1 MNRKHASGGIE
12 RKFLTSILWVGV
24 IPVVLAL
31 IIGYVFARE
40 SQQIA
45 VQQSLSTA
53 VSKSA
58 AGIQLA
64 LQGRLQMAARVAQ
77 SSEVLQA
84 LQSTSSQEDSE
95 RLTRLLARLRTE
107 SERSGVLESSY
118 SLYDNE
124 ARLLITTHELS
135 SAEDHHPEWIDR
147 IFEPSLMDFYFSGID
162 HRYAVRFVTPVH
174 DPIDGRI
181 LGYLSELQGVLDIF
195 EYALDLK
202 HDNMGR
208 DTGNRYEIFHL
219 ASDGN
224 YVFHRQSEPGENN
237 RNMPR
242 HDVMDAALAQRLTDS
257 GKDNDVF
264 TLWKYRTPEATQPV
278 LMAYQRLHP
287 RHDMY
292 LAVYRPIYLV
302 HRNINFAYFL
312 TLVVSSLVICFFV
325 IITYRFVNNNIIRPV
340 SLLNEGAQIIRHGD
354 LDLKLKI
361 DTGDEIEELASSFN
375 KMATALRHNLN
386 RLAESEERYRSLFNT
401 MRDGI
406 YQTDSEGNLSL
417 INPVGVDILGY
428 DKLDELIN
436 INLRELFI
444 DQIDFARIT
453 NELAKYRYVERSR
466 VWMRTKDNRSIC
478 VELSAN
484 QVFDVGGVLLGIE
497 GSFRDVTQNVQLER
511 EAKEHSDRISAINQI
526 ANVINSSLEAG
537 RVFETIV
544 DEMRHLIHF
553 DYASVVLHDDKDD
566 TYTTHQ
572 LWPGFHTSTKKDNPF
587 PPISS
592 NVEVEQEQKTLI
604 IDDVHKIDGISHD
617 LFPAEIQSCLS
628 VTLYATGRIIGT
640 LNLGANENAAFNK
653 HDAEVV
659 NQMAHHVAVAISN
672 TQLLENLQQ
681 SLEEVT
687 RARERLHEAIEE
699 LKTLDEMKTNLL
711 SNVSHELRTPLV
723 AVMGYNDMILNGK
736 VGPVNDM
743 QREYLTISLRNIE
756 KLVTLIENLLDFSRL
771 HRGTEELMFDT
782 FDLVDCAK
790 AALDTVRPS
799 ADSRHITL
807 QLNVFEGTNLLPDS
821 TSKILVEGDKGK
833 LGQVFINLLS
843 NAIKF
848 NDDEGSVTI
857 DIRLV
862 DTNIEISVTDTG
874 IGMPEEALDKIFTRF
889 YQYDGSSTRKYGGT
903 GIGLSIAQDIMRLH
917 GSRITV
923 NSTVGVGTQFSF
935 IMTLSN
941 VDARAAGDISIQHE
955 PLPVETHLLVALI
968 SQDRALSSQIRNMLF
983 SEGIDVIHAVYPEV
997 ASILIKKYHPDCI
1010 LLDSETSEDW
1020 DSILDDLLEE
1030 SDTQITSPVL
1040 LISNDDVLPDTY
1052 RGKVAGKM
1060 KRSFR
1065 KSTLL
1070 SSIHFVLSRGPSES
1084 ANFDDLS
1091 NANMQ
1096 IERGEKILCVDDDPE
1111 ILIFMQRCLEAGGY
1125 HAVTCS
1131 SGKKALELLKA
1142 GGFWLVLLDIAM
1154 PDMDGWEIC
1163 RIIKSAPELRH
1174 LRIFF
1179 VTAKSVEQHTGKI
1192 HAEGADGYILKPFK
1206 PGDLLSLVQEYDS
1219 NIISGLS

>member
-58 AGIQLA
+58 DGIQLA

-77 SSEVLQA
+77 SSEVLDA
-84 LQSTSSQEDSE
+84 LQSASSLEDSE

-118 SLYDNE
+118 SLYDHE
-124 ARLLITTHELS
+124 ARLLISTHDVSQDEN
-135 SAEDHHPEWIDR
+135 HHPEWIDR
-147 IFEPSLMDFYFSGID
+147 IFEPSLMDFYFSGEEP
-162 HRYAVRFVTPVH
+162 RYAVRFVSPVH
-174 DPIDGRI
+174 DPIDGRM

-195 EYALDLK
+195 EYALDMK
-202 HDNMGR
+202 HNSRGR

-219 ASDGN
+219 ASYGN
-224 YVFHRQSEPGENN
+224 FVFHRPTDPNEEH
-237 RNMPR
+237 RMPR
-242 HDVMDAALAQRLTDS
+242 QDVMDAALAQRLVDS

-292 LAVYRPIYLV
+292 LAVYRPSYLV

-312 TLVVSSLVICFFV
+312 TLVVSSLVICFFL

-354 LDLKLKI
+354 LELKLKI

-417 INPVGVDILGY
+417 VNPVGVDILGF
-428 DKLDELIN
+428 DKLDDLIN
-436 INLRELFI
+436 LNLRELFI
-444 DQIDFARIT
+444 EQIDFARVT
-453 NELAKYRYVERSR
+453 SELARYRFVERSR
-466 VWMRTKDNRSIC
+466 VWMRTKDDRSIC
-478 VELSAN
+478 VEFSAN

-497 GSFRDVTQNVQLER
+497 GSFRDVTHNVHLER

-537 RVFETIV
+537 RVYETIAV
-544 DEMRHLIHF
+544 EMRHLINF
-553 DYASVVLHDDKDD
+553 DYASVVLRNEEEN
-566 TYTTHQ
+566 TYITHQ
-572 LWPGFHTSTKKDNPF
+572 LWPDFNTTKTRDNPF
-587 PPISS
+587 LPIATSI
-592 NVEVEQEQKTLI
+592 ELEQEQKTLI
-604 IDDVHKIDGISHD
+604 IDNVHENGGITNNQ
-617 LFPAEIQSCLS
+617 FPAEIKSCLS
-628 VTLYATGRIIGT
+628 VPLYATGRIIGT
-640 LNLGANENAAFNK
+640 LNLGANEVAAFNK

-659 NQMAHHVAVAISN
+659 SQMAPHVAVAISN

-782 FDLVDCAK
+782 FDLVDCVK

-799 ADSRHITL
+799 ANVRHITL
-807 QLNVFEGTNLLPDS
+807 QLRLFEDNNPVIDTAA
-821 TSKILVEGDKGK
+821 KILVEGDKGK

-848 NDDEGSVTI
+848 NDDGGSVTI
-857 DIRLV
+857 DVRLV
-862 DTNIEISVTDTG
+862 DTNIEISVSDTG

-923 NSTVGVGTQFSF
+923 SSTVGVGTQFRF
-935 IMTLSN
+935 NMTLSN
-941 VDARAAGDISIQHE
+941 VDTRTAGDVSIHHQ

-968 SQDRALSSQIRNMLF
+968 SQDRALSTQIRNMLF
-983 SEGIDVIHAVYPEV
+983 SEGIDVIHAVYSEV
-997 ASILIKKYHPDCI
+997 ATILFEKYHPDCI
-1010 LLDSETSEDW
+1010 LLDCKAGMDEEN
-1020 DSILDDLLEE
+1020 ILDDLLDE
-1030 SDTQITSPVL
+1030 SDTALTKPVL
-1040 LISNDDVLPDTY
+1040 LITNDDVLPEKY

-1060 KRSFR
+1060 KRNFR

-1070 SSIHFVLSRGPSES
+1070 SSIHYVLSRGLSDS
-1084 ANFDDLS
+1084 VNFDNLTGS
-1091 NANMQ
+1091 NLQ
-1096 IERGEKILCVDDDPE
+1096 IDRGEKILCVDDDPE
-1111 ILIFMQRCLEAGGY
+1111 ILQFMQRCLGAGGY
-1125 HAVTCS
+1125 QAVTCG
-1131 SGKKALELLKA
+1131 SGKSALELLRR

-1154 PDMDGWEIC
+1154 PDMDGWETC
-1163 RIIKSAPELRH
+1163 RIIKSDPALRH

-1179 VTAKSVEQHTGKI
+1179 VTAKTVEQHTGKI

-1206 PGDLLSLVQEYDS
+1206 ADDLLSLVQEYDS
-1219 NIISGLS
+1219 NTISGLS